1 MTTSSLALISAVG
14 CALCNGTAAVLQKI
28 GADKERNVK
37 SLDAGL
43 LLRLAQSGPYL
54 LGVFLDIL
62 GWVFTLYAVQYL
74 PLFLVE
80 AVIASSIVVTAVIDS
95 LFLHRRLSR
104 QAYMAIGLIVGGLI
118 ILAQATEPDKAA
130 AISNLLRW
138 MLVLLP
144 LPIAGIGFLLARRK
158 GRVASVGLM
167 IVSGLAFG
175 TTSVIGRI
183 FKPSVPVW
191 HTIYSPLIFGL
202 LASGFLGILLFSIAL
217 QRAEVTITN
226 AVMTA
231 SQTLIPAAIGVLF
244 LGDEAR
250 QGLWYLAVIGTVLS
264 LGGIGYLALARAPV
278 KAE

>member
-1 MTTSSLALISAVG
+1 MTTSSIALISAIG

-43 LLRLAQSGPYL
+43 LIRLAQNGPYL
-54 LGVFLDIL
+54 GGVLLDIL

-95 LFLHRRLSR
+95 IFLHQHLSKR
-104 QAYMAIGLIVGGLI
+104 GYGAIAVILGGLV
-118 ILAQATEPDKAA
+118 ILAQATAPDKAA
-130 AISNLLRW
+130 DISNLLRW
-138 MLVLLP
+138 LLVLLP
-144 LPIAGIGFLLARRK
+144 VPIAAIGFFLARRK
-158 GRVASVGLM
+158 GQLANIGIM
-167 IVSGLAFG
+167 IVAGLAFG

-183 FKPSVPVW
+183 FEPSVPVW

-202 LASGFLGILLFSIAL
+202 IASGVLGILLFSIAL
-217 QRAEVTITN
+217 QRAAVTVTN

-231 SQTLIPAAIGVLF
+231 SQTLIPAAIGILF

-250 QGLWYLAVIGTVLS
+250 HGLWYLAVLGTALT
-264 LGGIGYLALARAPV
+264 LGGIGYLAFAQSTVEA
-278 KAE
+278 K